1 VSTCEELYKS
11 QKIDPKTAE
20 SVVQNKPGTFIR
32 MTKIDQVFAET
43 MAKMADKTSSNYA
56 ELAEAILEGVPMA
69 ERWRDI
75 SNILVEM
82 LDQLSKQGAERR
94 LEVAKNMIEATSGA
108 NENYLKSVAAA
119 VGNIAGEETFDEYA
133 VVHALRGCELVLSW
147 SNSLAGAER
156 VRGGDPIRWCADITE
171 RPSHWK
177 NISKTS

>member
-1 VSTCEELYKS
+1 
-11 QKIDPKTAE
+11 
-20 SVVQNKPGTFIR
+20 

-56 ELAEAILEGVPMA
+56 ELAESILEGVPMA

-94 LEVAKNMIEATSGA
+94 LEVAKNMIETASGA

-119 VGNIAGEETFDEYA
+119 VENIAGEETFDEYS
-133 VVHALRGCELVLSW
+133 VVHVLRGCELVLSW
-147 SNSLAGAER
+147 SNLLAGAER
-156 VRGGDPIRWCADITE
+156 VRGGDPIRWCAEIAE